1 MLNNLLQKFATLTN
15 REKWLIVATLV
26 VALLGCWYEF
36 LYIPVTRE
44 RAEFK
49 QQLLTFE
56 TQLAT
61 QQQTAIQLQNRNAND
76 PNVSKETQLL
86 ELKAQGQRL
95 QEQIQSL
102 NKKFV
107 SPTLMANALSDLLK
121 QNNQL
126 TLIKLDTLPVEQQQ
140 LLYQHGLVLHFS
152 GNYLATLNYLK
163 SLEAM
168 PWNFIWDSI
177 DYQVKDYPIAEI
189 TLRVHTLSLEKSW
202 FDV

>member
-1 MLNNLLQKFATLTN
+1 MLISLFQRFIALTC
-15 REKWLIVATLV
+15 REKWLLVATLLV
-26 VALLGCWYEF
+26 VLLGCWYEF
-36 LYIPVTRE
+36 LYVPVTRE
-44 RAEFK
+44 RATLK
-49 QQLLTFE
+49 QQLLAFE
-56 TQLAT
+56 TQLAV
-61 QQQTAIQLQNRNAND
+61 QQQTAMQLQNRNAID
-76 PNVSKETQLL
+76 PNVQLL
-86 ELKAQGQRL
+86 ELKAHYQRL

-107 SPTLMANALSDLLK
+107 PPPLMAKALSDLLK

-126 TLIKLDTLPVEQQQ
+126 TLIKLDTLPVKQQQ

-177 DYQVKDYPIAEI
+177 DYQVKDYPLAEI